1 MALARVTAAVGLGA
15 RWPGQV
21 ALVRADGSVVGSLL
35 GGAFDTA
42 TVADVPGLDPRLARR
57 ARHRP
62 RVRPRRG
69 RAGRAPV
76 RRRAERP
83 RAAAVGDPG
92 QRAAD
97 LAARRPTALLTELD
111 DPAFATRAVSAD
123 GDPAYADEGSPDSVA
138 RSLLARG
145 EPSDAVVETA
155 AGRVLVSVVLPTPHL
170 VVIGSGALASALE
183 AQLALLGW
191 ACSAITHA
199 DDGVA
204 AVRALGPGDGVL
216 VIDHRGEV
224 DLPILSAALEG
235 EVGYV
240 AALGSRRTQEARR
253 DRLRGAG
260 VDEDTIARLRGPAG
274 LDIGSR
280 TPAEIAV
287 AIVAEMLSVRAASS
301 GGALRDR
308 TGAINA
314 GALTTSRPDRGDDR
328 RRAASMAEGRRA
340 KRRPRSR
347 PPTRSARRRA
357 AREAGPSGARD
368 LDPDVR
374 RLDGRDGEHA
384 RLETELVGRLAAH
397 ERDHPVRS
405 DLHLDLRHHGVA
417 DDRGSRCP
425 TSRLRADAFTTGLSS
440 AGSSVARSAMKRA
453 RSAPSTT
460 ARPESSLVVAKPP
473 ASAHRPHGVV
483 ADLEEGGDLAD
494 PQLRHVRRVR
504 LSRGSEGGV
513 RASGCRGRRRWRRR
527 RPRRAARRARR
538 GRCER
543 RDRLWQWPMTPL
555 QWERPNRTG

>member
-1 MALARVTAAVGLGA
+1 VSLYDVPVADPDVVALARVTSAVGLGA

-42 TVADVPGLDPRLARR
+42 AVADAPATLASLGGIVLDLEFDHDEAE
-57 ARHRP
+57 
-62 RVRPRRG
+62 
-69 RAGRAPV
+69 RAGLPCGGAASVLVQRLSAIPDSV
-76 RRRAERP
+76 R
-83 RAAAVGDPG
+83 
-92 QRAAD
+92 AD

-111 DPAFATRAVSAD
+111 DPAFTTRAVRAD

-145 EPSDAVVETA
+145 EPSDAVVETD
-155 AGRVLVSVVLPTPHL
+155 AGRVLVSVVLPTPQL

-204 AVRALGPGDGVL
+204 AVCALGPGDGVL

-224 DLPILSAALEG
+224 DLPILSTALEG

-260 VDEDTIARLRGPAG
+260 VAEERIAQLRGPAG

-314 GALTTSRPDRGDDR
+314 G
-328 RRAASMAEGRRA
+328 RA
-340 KRRPRSR
+340 
-347 PPTRSARRRA
+347 
-357 AREAGPSGARD
+357 
-368 LDPDVR
+368 
-374 RLDGRDGEHA
+374 
-384 RLETELVGRLAAH
+384 
-397 ERDHPVRS
+397 
-405 DLHLDLRHHGVA
+405 
-417 DDRGSRCP
+417 
-425 TSRLRADAFTTGLSS
+425 
-440 AGSSVARSAMKRA
+440 
-453 RSAPSTT
+453 
-460 ARPESSLVVAKPP
+460 
-473 ASAHRPHGVV
+473 
-483 ADLEEGGDLAD
+483 
-494 PQLRHVRRVR
+494 
-504 LSRGSEGGV
+504 
-513 RASGCRGRRRWRRR
+513 
-527 RPRRAARRARR
+527 
-538 GRCER
+538 
-543 RDRLWQWPMTPL
+543 
-555 QWERPNRTG
+555 